1 MAYRILVVDDDK
13 SIVKMIKDFLEMEE
27 YRVDTALNGEEAL
40 GKAEAQPDLIILDIN
55 LPAINGIEV
64 CKKIRSFVDCPIL
77 FLTARIEE
85 QDKIIGLRAG
95 GDDYMV
101 KPFSLGELQAR
112 IEAHLRRE
120 HRKQTKKDF
129 RFNREL
135 CIDYGSRQLFWN
147 QRKIELTRSEFD
159 IVELLSSY
167 PGQVFDRE
175 MIYERLWGF
184 DREGD
189 NKIVTELIRRI
200 RNKIKNYTEKE
211 YIETV
216 WGCGYKWASEKET
229 L

>member
-27 YRVDTALNGEEAL
+27 YSVDIALDGETALR
-40 GKAEAQPDLIILDIN
+40 KAETQPDLIILDIN
-55 LPAINGIEV
+55 LPTINGIEV
-64 CKKIRSFVDCPIL
+64 CKKIRDFVDCPIL
-77 FLTARIEE
+77 FLTARIKE
-85 QDKIIGLRAG
+85 QDRIIGLRAG
-95 GDDYMV
+95 GDDYIV
-101 KPFSLGELQAR
+101 KPFTLGELQAR

-120 HRKQTKKDF
+120 NRKQMKKEF
-129 RFNREL
+129 RYDKDL

-147 QRKIELTRSEFD
+147 QKEIELTKSEFD
-159 IVELLSSY
+159 IVELLSTY

-216 WGCGYKWASEKET
+216 WGCGYKWTSRK
-229 L
+229 

>member
-13 SIVKMIKDFLEMEE
+13 SIIKMIKDFLKMEE
-27 YRVDTALNGEEAL
+27 YSVETALDGETAL
-40 GKAEAQPDLIILDIN
+40 RKAETQPDLIILDIN
-55 LPAINGIEV
+55 LPTINGIEV
-64 CKKIRSFVDCPIL
+64 CKKIRGFVNCPIL

-85 QDKIIGLRAG
+85 QDKITGLRAG
-95 GDDYMV
+95 GDDYIV

-112 IEAHLRRE
+112 IEAHLWRE
-120 HRKQTKKDF
+120 NRKQVKKDF
-129 RFNREL
+129 RYDRDL

-147 QRKIELTRSEFD
+147 QREIELTKSEFD
-159 IVELLSSY
+159 IVELLSTY

-216 WGCGYKWASEKET
+216 WGCGYKWTSRK
-229 L
+229 